1 MYKAE
6 ARSGLKN
13 SLVAFVLVRN
23 RVGRGGFSDNAAVN
37 PTLTIFAVIK
47 RGGRICH
54 CVPVPSPTVRS
65 SVALWWE
72 WYTRSFRRGVEE
84 VVNDGYSGPLS
95 PDTVCQCFLQMLSTT
110 EAVKY

>member
-1 MYKAE
+1 M
-6 ARSGLKN
+6 SG
-13 SLVAFVLVRN
+13 RC
-23 RVGRGGFSDNAAVN
+23 GFSDNAAVN

-54 CVPVPSPTVRS
+54 CVPVPSSTVRS

-95 PDTVCQCFLQMLSTT
+95 PDTFCQYFLQTLSTT